1 MHASSLLP
9 CCPAQHPISVG
20 LREISCTR
28 LVHSEGTS
36 YQAYRGHCSRVSRS
50 LGCWLPQA
58 FDGAYLMIFADAPK
72 FTSPAAQRSMLTTE
86 LGLKVLTDR
95 LEFAARQ
102 GGVVG
107 VSQWINR
114 SMHLERHARRKR
126 YRGSHKPRLYEKI
139 GKIFL
144 GPTDSVVTKVWRL
157 QTTAESLKVFLHLRS
172 PIASCS
178 ISHEATSSFGR
189 MAVWCKWS
197 VAAMGRRPWSRAA
210 KHAGNRATNH
220 SIPCRRSKGSQGD

>member
-1 MHASSLLP
+1 M
-9 CCPAQHPISVG
+9 
-20 LREISCTR
+20 
-28 LVHSEGTS
+28 
-36 YQAYRGHCSRVSRS
+36 
-50 LGCWLPQA
+50 
-58 FDGAYLMIFADAPK
+58 
-72 FTSPAAQRSMLTTE
+72 
-86 LGLKVLTDR
+86 LTDR

-157 QTTAESLKVFLHLRS
+157 QTTAESLKIVLHLRS
-172 PIASCS
+172 PDCL
-178 ISHEATSSFGR
+178 
-189 MAVWCKWS
+189 V
-197 VAAMGRRPWSRAA
+197 
-210 KHAGNRATNH
+210 
-220 SIPCRRSKGSQGD
+220 